1 MTLKIK
7 PTQDGSTTI
16 YHSELDENY
25 HSIYGAIQEAQHV
38 YINAGFQQLQTSQ
51 HRILEVGFGT
61 GLNALLTCEVAT
73 QQQKR
78 ITYHTLE
85 KYPLNAEMVSQ
96 LDFGKERKVL
106 LEKMHQAAW
115 ETPVEITP
123 YFNLLK
129 TKTDLL
135 HYEFTQEYDLIYYD
149 AFAPDKQPEIWQPD
163 VLTKVATTLAKDGIL
178 TTYSTKG
185 TVKQAFRDANLFVKR
200 LKGPVG
206 KRDMLQCRKIQPTK
220 IGIS

>member
-1 MTLKIK
+1 MALKIK

-16 YHSELDENY
+16 YHYELDENY
-25 HSIYGAIQEAQHV
+25 HSIYGAIQEALHV
-38 YINAGFQQLQTSQ
+38 YINAGFRELQTSQ

-73 QQQKR
+73 QQQKQV
-78 ITYHTLE
+78 TYHTLE
-85 KYPLNAEMVSQ
+85 KYPLSAKMVSH
-96 LDFGKERKVL
+96 LDFGEEHRVL
-106 LEKMHQAAW
+106 LKKLHRAAW
-115 ETPVEITP
+115 ETVVEITP
-123 YFNLLK
+123 YFNLIK

-135 HYEFTQEYDLIYYD
+135 HYKFTQEYDLIYYD

-163 VLTKVATTLAKDGIL
+163 VLKKIAATLAKDGIL

-200 LKGPVG
+200 LKGPIG
-206 KRDMLQCRKIQPTK
+206 KRDMLQCKKI
-220 IGIS
+220 